1 MVYKTVA
8 STEIHPSAEWV
19 YEQVKRELPTISI
32 GTVYRVLD
40 TLVEAGLVKKV
51 DTTNGQARYDA
62 KSKEHHHIYIKN
74 TNEIK
79 DFESEELSQMLKQFF
94 SQQKIGNFK
103 IDEIKLQITGE
114 VIDPGQSV
122 SIQ

>member
-1 MVYKTVA
+1 MVYKTVVN
-8 STEIHPSAEWV
+8 TEIHPSAEWV
-19 YEQVKRELPTISI
+19 YEQVKEELPSISI

-62 KSKEHHHIYIKN
+62 KKKEHHHIYIKN
-74 TNEIK
+74 TDEIK
-79 DFESEELSQMLKQFF
+79 DFESEELSLMLKQYFNGK
-94 SQQKIGNFK
+94 KIGNFK

-114 VIDPGQSV
+114 VIDPSQSV
-122 SIQ
+122 QIE